1 MDNSMILTILKTDLQ
16 ISVGAY
22 DQLLT
27 NYIELA
33 KAAIGREGINLT
45 DSAEDGMLV
54 ESYAAW
60 LARKRK
66 DNVPMSRML
75 RYMLNNRLL
84 SEKMQSEA
92 QSETES
98 ETEEEE

>member
-1 MDNSMILTILKTDLQ
+1 MENSTILTILKTDLQ
-16 ISVGAY
+16 ISVDAY
-22 DQLLT
+22 DNLLE
-27 NYIELA
+27 NYIKLA
-33 KAAIGREGINLT
+33 KKAIETEGIILT
-45 DSAEDGMLV
+45 ESAEDGILV

-84 SEKMQSEA
+84 SQKMKDR
-92 QSETES
+92 
-98 ETEEEE
+98 TEE

>member
-1 MDNSMILTILKTDLQ
+1 MDNSTILTILKTDLQ
-16 ISVGAY
+16 ISVDAY
-22 DQLLT
+22 DELLGKFIT
-27 NYIELA
+27 LA
-33 KAAIGREGINLT
+33 EAAIEREGITLT

-84 SEKMQSEA
+84 SEKMQSE
-92 QSETES
+92 
-98 ETEEEE
+98 TEEEE

>member
-1 MDNSMILTILKTDLQ
+1 MDNSTILTILKTDLQ
-16 ISVGAY
+16 ISVDAY
-22 DQLLT
+22 DNLLE
-27 NYIELA
+27 NYIKLA
-33 KAAIGREGINLT
+33 KKAIETEGIILT
-45 DSAEDGMLV
+45 ESAEDGMLV

-84 SEKMQSEA
+84 SQKMKDR
-92 QSETES
+92 
-98 ETEEEE
+98 TEE

>member
-1 MDNSMILTILKTDLQ
+1 MDNSTILTILKTDLQ
-16 ISVGAY
+16 ISVDAY
-22 DQLLT
+22 DNLLE
-27 NYIELA
+27 NYIKLA
-33 KAAIGREGINLT
+33 KKAIETEGIILT
-45 DSAEDGMLV
+45 ESAEDGMLV

-84 SEKMQSEA
+84 SEKMQSE
-92 QSETES
+92 
-98 ETEEEE
+98 TEE

>member
-1 MDNSMILTILKTDLQ
+1 MDNSTILTILKTDLQ
-16 ISVGAY
+16 ISVDAY
-22 DQLLT
+22 DNLLT
-27 NYIELA
+27 NYIKLA
-33 KAAIGREGINLT
+33 KKAIEMEGIILT
-45 DSAEDGMLV
+45 ESAEDGMLV

-84 SEKMQSEA
+84 SQKMKDG
-92 QSETES
+92 
-98 ETEEEE
+98 TEE

>member
-1 MDNSMILTILKTDLQ
+1 MENSTILTILKTDLQ
-16 ISVGAY
+16 ISVDAY
-22 DQLLT
+22 DNLLE
-27 NYIELA
+27 NYIKLA
-33 KAAIGREGINLT
+33 KKAIETEGIILT
-45 DSAEDGMLV
+45 ESAEDGMLV

-84 SEKMQSEA
+84 SQKMKDR
-92 QSETES
+92 
-98 ETEEEE
+98 TEE

>member
-1 MDNSMILTILKTDLQ
+1 MENSTILTILKTDLQ
-16 ISVGAY
+16 ISVDAY
-22 DQLLT
+22 DNLLE
-27 NYIELA
+27 NYIKLA
-33 KAAIGREGINLT
+33 KKAIETEGIILT
-45 DSAEDGMLV
+45 ESAEDGMLV

-84 SEKMQSEA
+84 SEKMQSE
-92 QSETES
+92 
-98 ETEEEE
+98 TEEEE